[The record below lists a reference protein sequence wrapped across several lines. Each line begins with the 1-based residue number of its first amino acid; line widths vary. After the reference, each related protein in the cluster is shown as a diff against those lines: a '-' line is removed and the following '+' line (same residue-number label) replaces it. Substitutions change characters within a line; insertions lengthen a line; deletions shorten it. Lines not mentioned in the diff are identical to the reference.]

1 MSCQAKYFGWRER
14 RREPRG
20 PSKPIRWVWG
30 GEAGAG
36 RGPCVPPWEI
46 SRQRG
51 QLALGRRART
61 EGSGE
66 TLPRESRAPREPHLL
81 SSACSRASAPALGVD
96 QASGAVFC
104 SAPCVTFLPW
114 KLESPGCCLRLHP
127 HLSVSGCTLS
137 LWLQRPA
144 TVCVSVALMTSF
156 LSPAISMQDSL
167 WFCPFPSLSL

>member
-1 MSCQAKYFGWRER
+1 MFSESPTSFHMYSPRLAILAGTLPSPGIWALFPQQTCPPLSCQAKYFGWRER

-61 EGSGE
+61 EGSG
-66 TLPRESRAPREPHLL
+66 RL
-81 SSACSRASAPALGVD
+81 SP
-96 QASGAVFC
+96 
-104 SAPCVTFLPW
+104 
-114 KLESPGCCLRLHP
+114 ESPARPGSPTCCP
-127 HLSVSGCTLS
+127 
-137 LWLQRPA
+137 RPA
-144 TVCVSVALMTSF
+144 PGLLPQPSGLTRPLALSF
-156 LSPAISMQDSL
+156 AQHPA
-167 WFCPFPSLSL
+167 